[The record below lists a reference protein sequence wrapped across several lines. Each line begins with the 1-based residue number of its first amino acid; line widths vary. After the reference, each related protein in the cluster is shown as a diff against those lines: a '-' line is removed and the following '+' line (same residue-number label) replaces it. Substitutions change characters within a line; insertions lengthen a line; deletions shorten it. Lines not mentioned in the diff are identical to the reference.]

1 MSAISMMRDQ
11 SRGESMRDIDECMS
25 ILECA
30 EGIDWAIPSDVLEDT
45 LEYLDELKKLRLK
58 ESYDEFPES
67 MGR

>member
-1 MSAISMMRDQ
+1 MRDL
-11 SRGESMRDIDECMS
+11 DECKS

-30 EGIDWAIPSDVLEDT
+30 IGEVDYMIPSDVLEDT